1 MTLTL
6 ECASAEA
13 WTLMYERRGQP
24 LLDRRG
30 FVRRL
35 TRHVLVAIAVLL
47 GALGIGIFGYHLVAG
62 LSWVDAVMNAAMILA
77 GMGPVDP
84 IPSTAGKLF
93 AAAYALFS
101 GVVFLVAAGVL
112 VAPLFHR
119 VLHHFHLEIDE
130 EQGQGG

>member
-1 MTLTL
+1 MEATRDRASL
-6 ECASAEA
+6 EARRI
-13 WTLMYERRGQP
+13 MYERRGQP

-35 TRHVLVAIAVLL
+35 TRHMLLAAGVLL
-47 GALGIGIFGYHLVAG
+47 IALGIGVLGYRLVAG
-62 LSWVDAVMNAAMILA
+62 LSWVDAVMNAAMILG

-84 IPSTAGKLF
+84 IPSTSGKLF

-112 VAPLFHR
+112 VAPLLHR

-130 EQGQGG
+130 AQAPDG

>member
-1 MTLTL
+1 MEATRDR
-6 ECASAEA
+6 ASAEA
-13 WTLMYERRGQP
+13 RTIMYERRGQP

-35 TRHVLVAIAVLL
+35 TRHMLLAAAVLL
-47 GALGIGIFGYHLVAG
+47 VAWGIGVLGYRLMAG
-62 LSWVDAVMNAAMILA
+62 LSWVDAVLNASMILG

-84 IPSTAGKLF
+84 ILSTGGKLF

-112 VAPLFHR
+112 VAPLLHR

-130 EQGQGG
+130 AQTPDS

>member
-1 MTLTL
+1 M
-6 ECASAEA
+6 
-13 WTLMYERRGQP
+13 
-24 LLDRRG
+24 LLAAG
-30 FVRRL
+30 
-35 TRHVLVAIAVLL
+35 VLL
-47 GALGIGIFGYHLVAG
+47 IALGIGILGYRLIAG
-62 LSWVDAVMNAAMILA
+62 LSWVDAVMNAAMILG

-84 IPSTAGKLF
+84 IATTGGKLF

-112 VAPLFHR
+112 VAPLLHR